1 MNLWLY
7 LENVESDVKV
17 RDHCHICGNIR
28 SAAHRDC
35 NINVSLNYKI
45 RILFHNLG
53 NYERH
58 PIMQG
63 LDKFD
68 FEINVISNGLEKYMI
83 FSLDNKLVFINIIQF
98 LSSSLDN
105 LVKYICENDFKHSV
119 QEFGCEVLDLIKQK
133 GFCPFEHTGNSD

>member
-1 MNLWLY
+1 
-7 LENVESDVKV
+7 
-17 RDHCHICGNIR
+17 
-28 SAAHRDC
+28 
-35 NINVSLNYKI
+35 
-45 RILFHNLG
+45 
-53 NYERH
+53 
-58 PIMQG
+58 MQG

-105 LVKYICENDFKHSV
+105 LVKYIGENDFKHSV
-119 QEFGCEVLDLIKQK
+119 KEFGCEVLDLIKQK

>member
-1 MNLWLY
+1 
-7 LENVESDVKV
+7 
-17 RDHCHICGNIR
+17 
-28 SAAHRDC
+28 
-35 NINVSLNYKI
+35 
-45 RILFHNLG
+45 
-53 NYERH
+53 
-58 PIMQG
+58 MQG

-105 LVKYICENDFKHSV
+105 LVKYIGENDFKHSV
-119 QEFGCEVLDLIKQK
+119 QEFCCEVLDLIKQK